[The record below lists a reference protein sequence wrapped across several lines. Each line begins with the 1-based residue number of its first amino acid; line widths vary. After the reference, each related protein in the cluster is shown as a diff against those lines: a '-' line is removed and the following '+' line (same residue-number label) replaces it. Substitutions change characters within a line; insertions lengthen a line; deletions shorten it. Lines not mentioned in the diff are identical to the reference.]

1 MEPLDRIRISLA
13 SSSKQEREVIDLFH
27 RHPGI
32 NGPAGTGALHRSER
46 APKHRAPEHPTPPL
60 ASTPESGMQI

>member
-32 NGPAGTGALHRSER
+32 NGPREPARCTARNAL
-46 APKHRAPEHPTPPL
+46 
-60 ASTPESGMQI
+60 

>member
-13 SSSKQEREVIDLFH
+13 SSSKQEREVIDLLH

-32 NGPAGTGALHRSER
+32 NGPREKARCTARNALRNI
-46 APKHRAPEHPTPPL
+46 EHLTLPL
-60 ASTPESGMQI
+60 ASTP